1 MITCSKTYRDIP
13 LSHRQ
18 PFHEGRCSRL
28 HGHSW
33 SLTLTFE
40 ASDLAGNGF
49 VIDFGDLHFI
59 ENWIDEHLDHGM
71 ILSQSDPREAE
82 LRELEESGLLKIVW
96 IQNASCEGIARFL
109 FDTFGPMVTTKT
121 EGRVSLQSIRLEEDS
136 KNSATYHPAAGE

>member
-33 SLTLTFE
+33 AITLTFE
-40 ASDLAGNGF
+40 ASELDGNGF

-71 ILSQSDPREAE
+71 ILSESDPREAE
-82 LRELEESGLLKIVW
+82 LRELGWRVIVLW
-96 IQNASCEGIARFL
+96 ECEIGTIAVRE
-109 FDTFGPMVTTKT
+109 K
-121 EGRVSLQSIRLEEDS
+121 RLERLAEKIADFQLSS
-136 KNSATYHPAAGE
+136 K

>member
-33 SLTLTFE
+33 SITLTFE
-40 ASDLAGNGF
+40 ASELDGNGF

-71 ILSQSDPREAE
+71 ILSQSDPREAD
-82 LRELEESGLLKIVW
+82 LRELEDSGLLKITWVKS
-96 IQNASCEGIARFL
+96 ASCEGIARFL
-109 FDTFGPMVTTKT
+109 FETFNPMVSDMTND
-121 EGRVSLQSIRLEEDS
+121 RVSLQAIHLEEDS
-136 KNSATYHPAAGE
+136 KNSATYQPDAGE